1 MTPQKFTESIQE
13 GVVLVDFFSES
24 CGPCRSLAPI
34 LDQLENVTVLKV
46 DVYDSPEVSNEYN
59 ISAVPTLKFFKNGQL
74 HDTLMGLQ
82 SKDKL
87 QNKIDSLNDDC

>member
-1 MTPQKFTESIQE
+1 MTLQEFNESIKE
-13 GVVLVDFFSES
+13 GVVLVDFYSES

-46 DVYDSPEVSNEYN
+46 DVYKCPEVSNEHN

-74 HDTLMGLQ
+74 YDTLMGLQ
-82 SKDKL
+82 TKDKL
-87 QNKIDSLNDDC
+87 QNKIDSLNDN